1 MNNIHNSL
9 YINLI
14 IFLSR
19 NVIMS
24 RFSKFF
30 SLDRFKK
37 TKKRR
42 CKKQKRRNTRR
53 RYMRGG

>member
-24 RFSKFF
+24 RFSNFF
-30 SLDRFKK
+30 SLYRFKK